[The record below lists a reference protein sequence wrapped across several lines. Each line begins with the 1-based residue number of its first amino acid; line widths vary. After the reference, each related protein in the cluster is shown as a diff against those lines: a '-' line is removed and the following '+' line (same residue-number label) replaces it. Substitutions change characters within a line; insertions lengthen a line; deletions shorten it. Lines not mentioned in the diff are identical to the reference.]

1 MGLFLWFSNTVNWC
15 YDHYQKDFRRII
27 QARLIFW
34 LLLWHSNNVGWG
46 AWILKLLFNSSWDEE
61 LAEVAQIWA
70 DQCANVIYF
79 HNSDMYPRI
88 FHERGFERTTSRF
101 HSPPGVGQNV
111 AWALTKHVN
120 FTRIIDDL
128 WYRDINKL
136 KPGRIGD
143 FQVRTNHKL
152 LNNGIF
158 SFKSFFAVLFK
169 IFFILKKSLWY

>member
-1 MGLFLWFSNTVNWC
+1 MLEVFFK
-15 YDHYQKDFRRII
+15 QKFFQFCR
-27 QARLIFW
+27 
-34 LLLWHSNNVGWG
+34 
-46 AWILKLLFNSSWDEE
+46 WDEE

-79 HNSDMYPRI
+79 HNSDLYPRI

-101 HSPPGVGQNV
+101 NSPPGVGQNV

-136 KPGRIGD
+136 QPGRIGD
-143 FQVRTNHKL
+143 FQVKYSRQ
-152 LNNGIF
+152 LNYT
-158 SFKSFFAVLFK
+158 L
-169 IFFILKKSLWY
+169 

>member
-1 MGLFLWFSNTVNWC
+1 M
-15 YDHYQKDFRRII
+15 
-27 QARLIFW
+27 
-34 LLLWHSNNVGWG
+34 
-46 AWILKLLFNSSWDEE
+46 
-61 LAEVAQIWA
+61 AQIWA

-143 FQVRTNHKL
+143 FQVRIIEQRDFL
-152 LNNGIF
+152 LQ
-158 SFKSFFAVLFK
+158 V
-169 IFFILKKSLWY
+169 IFFFRCPFQNLLLIFQHLFCGRVN

>member
-1 MGLFLWFSNTVNWC
+1 M
-15 YDHYQKDFRRII
+15 
-27 QARLIFW
+27 
-34 LLLWHSNNVGWG
+34 
-46 AWILKLLFNSSWDEE
+46 
-61 LAEVAQIWA
+61 AQIWA

-143 FQVRTNHKL
+143 FQVRTNHNL
-152 LNNGIF
+152 LNNGI
-158 SFKSFFAVLFK
+158 SPVLFK
-169 IFFILKKSLWY
+169 IVLGELLLFEKVTLILIFQQCSTCGRVIAIEIQ

>member
-1 MGLFLWFSNTVNWC
+1 M
-15 YDHYQKDFRRII
+15 
-27 QARLIFW
+27 
-34 LLLWHSNNVGWG
+34 
-46 AWILKLLFNSSWDEE
+46 
-61 LAEVAQIWA
+61 AQIWA

-79 HNSDMYPRI
+79 HNSDMSPRI

-143 FQVRTNHKL
+143 FQVRTNHNL
-152 LNNGIF
+152 LNNGI
-158 SFKSFFAVLFK
+158 SPVLFK
-169 IFFILKKSLWY
+169 IVLGELLLFEKVTLILIFQQCSTCGRVIAIEIQ

>member
-1 MGLFLWFSNTVNWC
+1 M
-15 YDHYQKDFRRII
+15 
-27 QARLIFW
+27 
-34 LLLWHSNNVGWG
+34 
-46 AWILKLLFNSSWDEE
+46 
-61 LAEVAQIWA
+61 AQIWA

-143 FQVRTNHKL
+143 FQVRIIEQRDFL
-152 LNNGIF
+152 LQ
-158 SFKSFFAVLFK
+158 V
-169 IFFILKKSLWY
+169 IFFRCPFQDLLLLANLSTSFLWAGQLKYNRPLNYFVIKNVLSNQKINDSSSVI

>member
-1 MGLFLWFSNTVNWC
+1 M
-15 YDHYQKDFRRII
+15 
-27 QARLIFW
+27 
-34 LLLWHSNNVGWG
+34 
-46 AWILKLLFNSSWDEE
+46 
-61 LAEVAQIWA
+61 AQIWA

-143 FQVRTNHKL
+143 FQVRTNHNL
-152 LNNGIF
+152 LNNGI
-158 SFKSFFAVLFK
+158 SPVLFK
-169 IFFILKKSLWY
+169 IVLGELLLFEKVTLILIFQQCSACERVIAIEIQ

>member
-1 MGLFLWFSNTVNWC
+1 M
-15 YDHYQKDFRRII
+15 
-27 QARLIFW
+27 
-34 LLLWHSNNVGWG
+34 
-46 AWILKLLFNSSWDEE
+46 
-61 LAEVAQIWA
+61 AQIWA

-143 FQVRTNHKL
+143 FQVRTNHNL

-158 SFKSFFAVLFK
+158 SFKSSFAVLFK
-169 IFFILKKSLWY
+169 IFFFLKKSLILIFQKCSTCERVIAIEIQ

>member
-1 MGLFLWFSNTVNWC
+1 M
-15 YDHYQKDFRRII
+15 
-27 QARLIFW
+27 
-34 LLLWHSNNVGWG
+34 
-46 AWILKLLFNSSWDEE
+46 
-61 LAEVAQIWA
+61 AQIWA

-143 FQVRTNHKL
+143 FPVRIIEQRDFLLQV
-152 LNNGIF
+152 
-158 SFKSFFAVLFK
+158 
-169 IFFILKKSLWY
+169 IFFFSLSFSKSSSNLSTSFLWAGHSN